1 MSKDYK
7 VENIIIYANIYKIF
21 MWIWL
26 FKISQIFFWRCFIIK
41 QELPINRQIKEK
53 EVQVI
58 GETGEKIG
66 VLPLEQAVAM
76 AEEKNLDLVL
86 VAPNA
91 KPVVCKIMNYGK
103 YKFEQAKK
111 EKESR
116 KNQKAVEMKEIR
128 VSSNIGEHDFNFKSK
143 NARGFLESGNKVKF
157 TLRFRG
163 RELNN
168 VKAGEAILTK
178 FAESLED
185 VATVEKKPFLEGK
198 TMFVIL
204 SKKI

>member
-1 MSKDYK
+1 MVK
-7 VENIIIYANIYKIF
+7 IIIYYAIVIIYINEF
-21 MWIWL
+21 DFL
-26 FKISQIFFWRCFIIK
+26 EQSQIFFWRCFTIK
-41 QELPINRQIKEK
+41 QELPINEQIKEK

-58 GETGEKIG
+58 DENGIKVG
-66 VLPLEQAVAM
+66 VLSIKNALEL
-76 AEEKNLDLVL
+76 AEEKDLDLVL

-111 EKESR
+111 EKESK
-116 KNQKAVEMKEIR
+116 KNQKVAEVKEIR
-128 VSSNIGEHDFNFKSK
+128 VTPNIGEHDFGFKSK
-143 NARGFLESGNKVKF
+143 NARNFLESGNKVKF

-168 VKAGEAILTK
+168 VKAGEVILNK
-178 FAESLED
+178 FIED
-185 VATVEKKPFLEGK
+185 LADIANVEKKPVLEGK
-198 TMFVIL
+198 TMFIIL

>member
-1 MSKDYK
+1 M
-7 VENIIIYANIYKIF
+7 
-21 MWIWL
+21 
-26 FKISQIFFWRCFIIK
+26 
-41 QELPINRQIKEK
+41 PINRQIKEK

-66 VLPLEQAVAM
+66 ILPLEQAVTM

-168 VKAGEAILTK
+168 VKAGEAILSK

-185 VATVEKKPFLEGK
+185 IATVEKKPFLEGK

-204 SKKI
+204 NKKI

>member
-1 MSKDYK
+1 MVK
-7 VENIIIYANIYKIF
+7 IIIYVIVIIYINEF
-21 MWIWL
+21 GFL
-26 FKISQIFFWRCFIIK
+26 EQSQIFFWRCFTIK
-41 QELPINRQIKEK
+41 QELPINEQIKEK

-58 GETGEKIG
+58 DENGIKVG
-66 VLPLEQAVAM
+66 VLSIKKALEL
-76 AEEKNLDLVL
+76 AEEKDLDLVL

-111 EKESR
+111 EKESK
-116 KNQKAVEMKEIR
+116 KNQKVAEVKEIR
-128 VSSNIGEHDFNFKSK
+128 VTPNIGEHDFGFKSK
-143 NARGFLESGNKVKF
+143 NARNFLESGNKVKF

-168 VKAGEAILTK
+168 VKAGEVILNK
-178 FAESLED
+178 FIED
-185 VATVEKKPFLEGK
+185 LADIANVEKKPVLEGK
-198 TMFVIL
+198 TMFIIL

>member
-1 MSKDYK
+1 
-7 VENIIIYANIYKIF
+7 

-41 QELPINRQIKEK
+41 QELPINRQIREK
-53 EVQVI
+53 EVQLI
-58 GETGEKIG
+58 DENGEKVG
-66 VLPLEQAVAM
+66 VVSIDKALEM
-76 AEEKNLDLVL
+76 AEDRDLDLVL

-116 KNQKAVEMKEIR
+116 KNQKAVEVKEIR
-128 VSSNIGEHDFNFKSK
+128 VSSNIGQHDFDFKSK
-143 NARGFLESGNKVKF
+143 NARSFLESGNKVKF

-168 VKAGEAILTK
+168 SKAGEVILNK

-185 VATVEKKPFLEGK
+185 IATVEKKPFLEGK
-198 TMFVIL
+198 TMFIIL
-204 SKKI
+204 AKKV

>member
-1 MSKDYK
+1 MCDYTQN
-7 VENIIIYANIYKIF
+7 VKIL
-21 MWIWL
+21 WIWL
-26 FKISQIFFWRCFIIK
+26 FKISQIFFWRCFTIK
-41 QELPINRQIKEK
+41 QELPINRQIREK

-66 VLPLEQAVAM
+66 ILPIDKAIEI

-91 KPVVCKIMNYGK
+91 NPVVCKIMNYGK
-103 YKFEQAKK
+103 YKFEQAKR

-116 KNQKAVEMKEIR
+116 KNQKSVEMKEIR
-128 VSSNIGEHDFNFKSK
+128 VSSNIGDHDFNFKSK
-143 NARGFLESGNKVKF
+143 NARGFLEAGNKVKF

-168 VKAGEAILTK
+168 IKAGEAILTK

-185 VATVEKKPFLEGK
+185 IATVERKPFLEGK
-198 TMFVIL
+198 TMFIIL

>member
-1 MSKDYK
+1 M
-7 VENIIIYANIYKIF
+7 
-21 MWIWL
+21 
-26 FKISQIFFWRCFIIK
+26 
-41 QELPINRQIKEK
+41 PINRQIKEK

-66 VLPLEQAVAM
+66 ILPLEQAVTM

-116 KNQKAVEMKEIR
+116 KNQKADELKEIR
-128 VSSNIGEHDFNFKSK
+128 VSSNIGEHDFQFKSK
-143 NARGFLESGNKVKF
+143 NAKAFLESGNKVKF

-168 VKAGEAILTK
+168 VKAGEEILSR
-178 FAESLED
+178 FAQSLED
-185 VATVEKKPFLEGK
+185 IATVEKKPFLEGK
-198 TMFVIL
+198 TMFIIL
-204 SKKI
+204 NKKI

>member
-1 MSKDYK
+1 
-7 VENIIIYANIYKIF
+7 
-21 MWIWL
+21 
-26 FKISQIFFWRCFIIK
+26 
-41 QELPINRQIKEK
+41 LPINRQIKEK

-58 GETGEKIG
+58 GENGEKIG
-66 VLPLEQAVAM
+66 VLSIDKAIEI

-91 KPVVCKIMNYGK
+91 TPAVCKIMNYGK

-116 KNQKAVEMKEIR
+116 KNQKAVEIKEIR
-128 VSSNIGEHDFNFKSK
+128 VTPNIGEHDFGFKAK
-143 NARGFLESGNKVKF
+143 NAKAFLEAGNKVKF
-157 TLRFRG
+157 TVRFRG

-168 VKAGEAILTK
+168 VKAGEVVLNK
-178 FAESLED
+178 FIEELAEIS
-185 VATVEKKPFLEGK
+185 TVEKKPFLEGK

-204 SKKI
+204 SKKV

>member
-1 MSKDYK
+1 
-7 VENIIIYANIYKIF
+7 

-53 EVQVI
+53 EVQLI
-58 GETGEKIG
+58 GADGERLG
-66 VLPLEQAVAM
+66 VLSLDKAIEI

-91 KPVVCKIMNYGK
+91 KPVVCKLMNYGK

-116 KNQKAVEMKEIR
+116 KNQKTVELKEIR
-128 VSSNIGEHDFNFKSK
+128 VTPNIGEHDFAFKSK
-143 NARGFLESGNKVKF
+143 NARSFLESGNKVKF
-157 TLRFRG
+157 TVRFRG

-168 VKAGEAILTK
+168 TKAGEIVLNK
-178 FAESLED
+178 FIED
-185 VATVEKKPFLEGK
+185 LSDISTVEKKPFLEGK
-198 TMFVIL
+198 TMFIIL
-204 SKKI
+204 TKKI

>member
-1 MSKDYK
+1 MNK
-7 VENIIIYANIYKIF
+7 
-21 MWIWL
+21 L
-26 FKISQIFFWRCFIIK
+26 
-41 QELPINRQIKEK
+41 KEK
-53 EVQVI
+53 
-58 GETGEKIG
+58 KS
-66 VLPLEQAVAM
+66 LE
-76 AEEKNLDLVL
+76 
-86 VAPNA
+86 
-91 KPVVCKIMNYGK
+91 
-103 YKFEQAKK
+103 
-111 EKESR
+111 

-143 NARGFLESGNKVKF
+143 NARGFLEAGNKVKF

-185 VATVEKKPFLEGK
+185 IATVEKKPFLEGK
-198 TMFVIL
+198 TMFIIL

>member
-1 MSKDYK
+1 M
-7 VENIIIYANIYKIF
+7 
-21 MWIWL
+21 
-26 FKISQIFFWRCFIIK
+26 
-41 QELPINRQIKEK
+41 PINRQIKEK

-66 VLPLEQAVAM
+66 ILPLEQAVTM

-116 KNQKAVEMKEIR
+116 KNQKAVELKEIR

-143 NARGFLESGNKVKF
+143 NARSFLESGNKVKF

-168 VKAGEAILTK
+168 VKAGEEILNK
-178 FAESLED
+178 FAQSLED
-185 VATVEKKPFLEGK
+185 IATVEKKPFLEGK
-198 TMFVIL
+198 TMFIIL
-204 SKKI
+204 NKKI